1 MPIRLNAR
9 ALSIR
14 YSLPVALAFAGC
26 TALVAQG
33 GQTQSSTPQTSSAP
47 AQQGPPASPAAAA
60 ARAAADGP
68 VRDASGAIIGFTN
81 LAEIPG
87 TPWRI
92 HDAAR
97 PHPRGVTPGG
107 AAGAPPADAV
117 VLFDGKDLAKWGQV
131 QNGQVVDSK
140 WPVHDG
146 YFETGA
152 GSGSMVTREKFGDVQ
167 LHVEFA
173 TPSPG
178 RGASQDRGNSGVI
191 FMGRYEIQVLDSFE
205 NVTYAD
211 GQAAAIYGEYPPLV
225 NAARKPGE
233 WQTYDIIFEGPRW
246 DENGKNTRKASATVL
261 HNGVMIHN
269 KTEFFGP
276 TNHRNFGN
284 YDKPGRTKGPIELY
298 EHGNPVRFR
307 NIWIREVKGYDAGAT
322 DKPAQ
327 AADAGSK

>member
-1 MPIRLNAR
+1 MTIRSNHL
-9 ALSIR
+9 
-14 YSLPVALAFAGC
+14 ALALRSLLRVAIAVASCAG
-26 TALVAQG
+26 LVAQA
-33 GQTQSSTPQTSSAP
+33 GQAPSNPPAPTSSAP
-47 AQQGPPASPAAAA
+47 VQPGQPVSPAEAA

-97 PHPRGVTPGG
+97 PHPRVVTPGATPG
-107 AAGAPPADAV
+107 AAPADAI
-117 VLFDGKDLAKWGQV
+117 VLFDGKDLSKWGQM
-131 QNGQVVDSK
+131 QNGQLADTK
-140 WPVHDG
+140 WPVRDG

-167 LHVEFA
+167 LHIEFA

-178 RGASQDRGNSGVI
+178 RGASQDRGNSGVL

-233 WQTYDIIFEGPRW
+233 WQTYDIIFEAPKF
-246 DENGKNTRKASATVL
+246 NGALLASPAYATVIW
-261 HNGVMIHN
+261 NGVVVHN
-269 KTEFFGP
+269 RRPLTGP
-276 TNHRNFGN
+276 TSPTRVVHAYVAHDAELPLTLQDHAHPVHYRN
-284 YDKPGRTKGPIELY
+284 
-298 EHGNPVRFR
+298 V
-307 NIWIREVKGYDAGAT
+307 WIRRLAGYDQPEQ
-322 DKPAQ
+322 K
-327 AADAGSK
+327 

>member
-33 GQTQSSTPQTSSAP
+33 GQTQSSTPQTPSAP

-97 PHPRGVTPGG
+97 PHPRVVTPGG

-233 WQTYDIIFEGPRW
+233 WQTYDIIFEAPKFNGPLLVSP
-246 DENGKNTRKASATVL
+246 AYATVIW
-261 HNGVMIHN
+261 NGVLVHHRRPL
-269 KTEFFGP
+269 TGP
-276 TNHRNFGN
+276 TS
-284 YDKPGRTKGPIELY
+284 PTRTVHAYVAHEAELPLTLQD
-298 EHGNPVRFR
+298 HAHPVRYR
-307 NIWIREVKGYDAGAT
+307 NVWIRRLAGYDQPEQ
-322 DKPAQ
+322 K
-327 AADAGSK
+327 

>member
-1 MPIRLNAR
+1 LF
-9 ALSIR
+9 
-14 YSLPVALAFAGC
+14 LATIAVAGC
-26 TALVAQG
+26 AAVFAQAPN
-33 GQTQSSTPQTSSAP
+33 PQAQAP
-47 AQQGPPASPAAAA
+47 ATPAPQRQPPSPAAAAAAA

-97 PHPRGVTPGG
+97 PHPRVVTPGG
-107 AAGAPPADAV
+107 APGAPPADAI
-117 VLFDGKDLAKWGQV
+117 VLFDGKDLSKWGQM
-131 QNGQVVDSK
+131 QNGQLVDSK
-140 WPVHDG
+140 WPVRDG

-152 GSGSMVTREKFGDVQ
+152 GSGSMVTRDKFGDVQ
-167 LHVEFA
+167 LHIEFA

-233 WQTYDIIFEGPRW
+233 WQTYDIIFEAPKF
-246 DENGKNTRKASATVL
+246 NGTLLVSPAYATVMW
-261 HNGVMIHN
+261 NGVIVHN
-269 KTEFFGP
+269 RRALTGP
-276 TNHRNFGN
+276 TSPTRTVHAYVAHDAELPLTLQDHAHPVHYRN
-284 YDKPGRTKGPIELY
+284 
-298 EHGNPVRFR
+298 V
-307 NIWIREVKGYDAGAT
+307 WIRRLAGYDQPEE
-322 DKPAQ
+322 K
-327 AADAGSK
+327 

>member
-1 MPIRLNAR
+1 MTIRSNHL
-9 ALSIR
+9 
-14 YSLPVALAFAGC
+14 ALALRSSLRLAIAVASCAG
-26 TALVAQG
+26 LVAQA
-33 GQTQSSTPQTSSAP
+33 GQAPSNPQAPTASAP
-47 AQQGPPASPAAAA
+47 VQPGQPVSPAEAA

-97 PHPRGVTPGG
+97 PHPRVVTPGATPG
-107 AAGAPPADAV
+107 AAPADAI
-117 VLFDGKDLAKWGQV
+117 VLFDGKDLSKWGQM
-131 QNGQVVDSK
+131 QNGQLADTK
-140 WPVHDG
+140 WPVRDG

-167 LHVEFA
+167 LHIEFA

-178 RGASQDRGNSGVI
+178 RGASQDRGNSGVL

-233 WQTYDIIFEGPRW
+233 WQTYDIIFEAPKF
-246 DENGKNTRKASATVL
+246 NGALLASPAYATVIW
-261 HNGVMIHN
+261 NGVVVHN
-269 KTEFFGP
+269 RRPLTGP
-276 TNHRNFGN
+276 TSPTRVVHAYVAHDAELPLTLQDHAHPVHYRNM
-284 YDKPGRTKGPIELY
+284 
-298 EHGNPVRFR
+298 
-307 NIWIREVKGYDAGAT
+307 WIRRLAGYDQPEQ
-322 DKPAQ
+322 K
-327 AADAGSK
+327 